1 MTTTELLLASIDE
14 AYDKPSWHG
23 PNLRGSLRGVTRA
36 QAAWRVKSGRHNIW
50 ELLVH
55 AAYWK
60 YDIRR
65 RLTGEKG
72 HSPALS
78 EVSASRRRVEGFALE
93 GSNFWSRPVKGSD
106 AEWRADLGLLQ
117 GEHDLLR
124 AAVAAF
130 PTSRWTRKAPGK
142 PFNFE
147 GLVRGVAAHDVY
159 HAGQIQLL
167 KRLQE

>member
-23 PNLRGSLRGVTRA
+23 TNLRGSLRGVTRE
-36 QAAWRVKSGRHNIW
+36 QAAWRSKADRHNIW
-50 ELLVH
+50 ELMVH

-65 RLTGEKG
+65 RLTGDKA
-72 HSPALS
+72 HS
-78 EVSASRRRVEGFALE
+78 FAIE
-93 GSNFWSRPVKGSD
+93 GSDFWVRPVAGTE
-106 AEWRADLGLLQ
+106 AEWKADLALLQ
-117 GEHDLLR
+117 TQHQQLR
-124 AAVAAF
+124 DAVESF
-130 PTSRWTRKAPGK
+130 PPSRWTRKAPGK

-147 GLVRGVAAHDVY
+147 GLVRGIAAHDLY

-167 KRLQE
+167 KRLQGS

>member
-23 PNLRGSLRGVTRA
+23 TNLRGSLRGVTRA
-36 QAAWRVKSGRHNIW
+36 QAAWRAESGRHNIW

-72 HSPALS
+72 HSPTLS
-78 EVSASRRRVEGFALE
+78 EVSAGRRRVEGFALE

-147 GLVRGVAAHDVY
+147 GLVRGVAAHDLY

-167 KRLQE
+167 KRLQS

>member
-1 MTTTELLLASIDE
+1 MTSTALLLASIDE

-23 PNLRGSLRGVTRA
+23 TNLRGSLRGVTSE
-36 QAAWRVKSGRHNIW
+36 QAAWRPALARAPVGKGPGRHNIW
-50 ELLVH
+50 ELMVH

-72 HSPALS
+72 HS
-78 EVSASRRRVEGFALE
+78 FALE
-93 GSNFWSRPVKGSD
+93 GSNFWSRPVQGGD
-106 AEWRADLGLLQ
+106 AEWRADLALLQ

-124 AAVAAF
+124 TAVAAF
-130 PTSRWTRKAPGK
+130 PASRWTRKAPGK
-142 PFNFE
+142 PFNFA
-147 GLVRGVAAHDVY
+147 GLVRGVAAHDLY

-167 KRLQE
+167 RRLRQS

>member
-14 AYDKPSWHG
+14 AYDKRSWHG
-23 PNLRGSLRGVTRA
+23 TNLRGSLRGVTLG
-36 QAAWRVKSGRHNIW
+36 QAAWRVRPDRHNIW
-50 ELLVH
+50 ELMVH

-65 RLTGEKG
+65 RLTGEKS
-72 HSPALS
+72 HS
-78 EVSASRRRVEGFALE
+78 FAIE
-93 GSNFWSRPVKGSD
+93 GSNFWTRPLEGTPG
-106 AEWRADLGLLQ
+106 EWRRDLRLLED
-117 GEHDLLR
+117 EHAKLR
-124 AAVAAF
+124 AAVVAF
-130 PTSRWTRKAPGK
+130 PASRWTRQAPGK

-147 GLVRGVAAHDVY
+147 GLVRGVAAHDLY